1 MMVQLI
7 KEGLLDNHFKCHADG
22 NIRINADKQ
31 ELLIPEIASSLYQ
44 ATQDKISFDDSK
56 AINNSNLHDFGL
68 IDYVIRH
75 WTMMPPEPGV
85 HIMTKEQRAT
95 MPVDIRNMAEELV
108 PHVRLHLNL
117 TELLRETLNCVEEL
131 QKEHRAQ
138 LQEAMSDNVQKSNE
152 TLLSTIVNPSI
163 IRSNEGNHAKEMK
176 DSPSKLLK
184 QSTTL

>member
-44 ATQDKISFDDSK
+44 ATQDKISFDDLK
-56 AINNSNLHDFGL
+56 AMFGMLTVLKTLAGKQDYGSFESFKKIKIHFIHYSNNSNLHDFGL

-117 TELLRETLNCVEEL
+117 T
-131 QKEHRAQ
+131 
-138 LQEAMSDNVQKSNE
+138 
-152 TLLSTIVNPSI
+152 VN
-163 IRSNEGNHAKEMK
+163 
-176 DSPSKLLK
+176 
-184 QSTTL
+184 